1 MSAHLTQHAFAWYRS
16 VTRPNFIATL
26 RPVCSSALL
35 IAGVLSLYA
44 PHVFAD
50 IKSAEQAM
58 QQQRF
63 ADALAELQPLAKAG
77 NAQAQVDLGT
87 LLMLGQGL
95 PRDDAA
101 ALALFNQA
109 AKAGDPLGDLGL
121 ASFYVLRQPGPQ
133 SYARAEA
140 LYRKHALE
148 GNAMAQ
154 AGPGGLY
161 LTGCGTGFRAGLYG
175 HRPALRRG
183 SWREGRRCASL

>member
-1 MSAHLTQHAFAWYRS
+1 MTAHLTQHAFAWYRS
-16 VTRPNFIATL
+16 VTRSNFIATL

-77 NAQAQVDLGT
+77 
-87 LLMLGQGL
+87 
-95 PRDDAA
+95 
-101 ALALFNQA
+101 
-109 AKAGDPLGDLGL
+109 DPLGDLGL

-154 AGPGGLY
+154 AGLGGLY
-161 LTGCGTGFRAGLYG
+161 LTGVGTGFRAGLYG
-175 HRPALRRG
+175 HWPALRRG

>member
-1 MSAHLTQHAFAWYRS
+1 VTAHLTQHAFAWYRS

-133 SYARAEA
+133 SYARA
-140 LYRKHALE
+140 LE

-154 AGPGGLY
+154 AGLGGLY

-183 SWREGRRCASL
+183 SRREGRRCASL